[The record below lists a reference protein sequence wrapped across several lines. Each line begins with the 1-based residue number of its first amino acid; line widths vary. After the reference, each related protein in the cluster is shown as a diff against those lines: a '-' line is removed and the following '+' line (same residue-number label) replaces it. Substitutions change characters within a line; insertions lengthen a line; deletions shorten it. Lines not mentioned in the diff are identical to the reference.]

1 MISSNSKA
9 IFVLSGLPGPPSGH
23 GDPRYTL
30 SSNAGVEHI
39 NHMESG
45 IKNHTPSKN
54 QMSNQ
59 GAQRV
64 ITTFARQGHDRQRL
78 KNELVFEIKRVR
90 VVQKRLKRQNLEI
103 EKMRELMKARHEL
116 EVLESQQRLA
126 KIYQELKEVRDRVS
140 RLKAQQYLPLYKTTS
155 HAPTGRKPIN
165 LLSCP
170 NNERN
175 CIVNPRAKV
184 LPRNVEPGS

>member
-1 MISSNSKA
+1 M
-9 IFVLSGLPGPPSGH
+9 
-23 GDPRYTL
+23 D
-30 SSNAGVEHI
+30 
-39 NHMESG
+39 SG
-45 IKNHTPSKN
+45 IKNHYPLKN

-64 ITTFARQGHDRQRL
+64 ITTFARQKHDRQRL
-78 KNELVFEIKRVR
+78 KNELAFEIKRVR

-126 KIYQELKEVRDRVS
+126 KIYQELQEVRDSVS
-140 RLKAQQYLPLYKTTS
+140 RLKAQHYLPLYKTTS
-155 HAPTGRKPIN
+155 HAPISRKPIN
-165 LLSCP
+165 SLSCP